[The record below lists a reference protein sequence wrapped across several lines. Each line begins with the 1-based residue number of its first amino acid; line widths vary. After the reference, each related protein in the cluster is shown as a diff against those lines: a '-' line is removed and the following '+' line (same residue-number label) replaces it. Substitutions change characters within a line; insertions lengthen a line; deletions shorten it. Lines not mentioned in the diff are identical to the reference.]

1 MDFIFILL
9 FERKMGFIFIWV
21 FEIKMDFILVFE
33 IKIFLKRCEVV
44 LKRKKV
50 MYSKCFENLYEY
62 FYRYIEN
69 IMDEFDEMKVRNK
82 MYYVLLVLLM
92 VNGNE
97 VLIDCL
103 KNENNVNWINNFNDM
118 KSMIFKVF
126 GIIDSIE
133 NYEFIIV
140 LIEME
145 LMYIK
150 KVDNKF
156 IFLNY
161 FMFEIIVCYFG
172 WMLLELML

>member
-1 MDFIFILL
+1 
-9 FERKMGFIFIWV
+9 
-21 FEIKMDFILVFE
+21 
-33 IKIFLKRCEVV
+33 
-44 LKRKKV
+44 
-50 MYSKCFENLYEY
+50 
-62 FYRYIEN
+62 
-69 IMDEFDEMKVRNK
+69 MDEFDEMKVRNK